1 MNGDDAS
8 DWHDTARDASS
19 RRLRRGAPGRHAP
32 TEHADGTE
40 HVDGTEHA
48 DGRSTPTGR
57 RTPTDGARRRG
68 GAGWGKCLPADRLA
82 QLVRARPWCLEER
95 AARLRPL
102 QLARKVQVAR
112 LADHAEAFC
121 VGLRLR
127 RQAGRQQHRT
137 CKALGDDAACST
149 RRRAAR
155 SALNHPKSAVSNVT
169 NGLPRAPPSPPPF
182 KLSHRRRRRRRV
194 ALGKLRVMVIDRT
207 GYRLLDPSGNPGWRS
222 KGHNNPAWLQCQ
234 AWGPRD
240 RPTKAQQRLPLGCP
254 YSPHLIHRPWR
265 RLAKRVRRVLLRVVR
280 RVTLPSPP
288 LPARRRHRHRC
299 VRRAPPERHR
309 PGAAASAKRLCG
321 PSSETWSA
329 RRWRR
334 RRRARCAAASRPAC
348 RGLRS
353 TRTCSAQLAL
363 VEPLSA

>member
-1 MNGDDAS
+1 MPKPFAS
-8 DWHDTARDASS
+8 VFGCAGRQAAAQNMQGS
-19 RRLRRGAPGRHAP
+19 R
-32 TEHADGTE
+32 
-40 HVDGTEHA
+40 
-48 DGRSTPTGR
+48 
-57 RTPTDGARRRG
+57 RRRG
-68 GAGWGKCLPADRLA
+68 MQHATSRG
-82 QLVRARPWCLEER
+82 EER
-95 AARLRPL
+95 PNP
-102 QLARKVQVAR
+102 
-112 LADHAEAFC
+112 
-121 VGLRLR
+121 
-127 RQAGRQQHRT
+127 
-137 CKALGDDAACST
+137 S
-149 RRRAAR
+149 
-155 SALNHPKSAVSNVT
+155 KSAVSNVT

-194 ALGKLRVMVIDRT
+194 ALGKLRVMVVDRT

-353 TRTCSAQLAL
+353 TRTCSAQLAIGGTL
-363 VEPLSA
+363 KCAVPGRAPRVLPC